1 MNATPDSTFTNPEQ
15 LIADL
20 QRQLV
25 ECKAERDEAQRK
37 LNETTTERDEA
48 LARGAAT
55 AEVLRVINSSPGE
68 LAPVFEAVLQ
78 SAVRICE
85 ANFGTLY
92 LRETDAFRAVA
103 MHNAP
108 PAYAEARTRALLQ
121 PPPDAPL
128 GRVAVTKQVAHIADI
143 RTNRS
148 YVERHPF
155 VIDAAELGN
164 FRTVLSVPMLR
175 DDELIGA
182 ININR
187 QEVRPFTDKQI
198 ELVRTFADQAVIAIE
213 NGRLLTETR
222 EALEQQT
229 ATAEVLQVINS
240 SPGDLAPVFEAMLEK
255 AARLCEAPFG
265 NLRTWDGERFHFGA
279 VYGDPQFS
287 DWVRERGP
295 VRPDRDD
302 DSPLGQII
310 KGERIVRFT
319 VAPGD
324 EGYWTSAGFMEMVAV
339 SGMRSGITVAL
350 TKDETLLG
358 TISVYRQELRPFS
371 DKQISLLQNFA
382 TQAVIA
388 MENARLLGE
397 LRTRTN
403 DLEESLEYQTAMGD
417 VLKIISRTDA
427 KIDAV
432 LDTLVRRASHICEA
446 DQAVLHQLRG
456 HHDADRPLAVPD
468 NGRIAPLFPS
478 GIACART
485 RASTSSA
492 SMWTGTRL
500 PRNTG
505 SIFALGGFVAWIG
518 ADPANS
524 AFRQTVAALWLI
536 AALMGLIIAAVGVLG
551 ATIVHALESDRTQD
565 RQGSRREQI
574 GGDR

>member
-48 LARGAAT
+48 LACGAAT

-128 GRVAVTKQVAHIADI
+128 GRVAITKQVAHIADI

-319 VAPGD
+319 VVPGD

-371 DKQISLLQNFA
+371 DKQISHC
-382 TQAVIA
+382 
-388 MENARLLGE
+388 
-397 LRTRTN
+397 RT
-403 DLEESLEYQTAMGD
+403 SQ
-417 VLKIISRTDA
+417 
-427 KIDAV
+427 
-432 LDTLVRRASHICEA
+432 RR
-446 DQAVLHQLRG
+446 Q
-456 HHDADRPLAVPD
+456 
-468 NGRIAPLFPS
+468 
-478 GIACART
+478 
-485 RASTSSA
+485 
-492 SMWTGTRL
+492 
-500 PRNTG
+500 
-505 SIFALGGFVAWIG
+505 
-518 ADPANS
+518 
-524 AFRQTVAALWLI
+524 
-536 AALMGLIIAAVGVLG
+536 
-551 ATIVHALESDRTQD
+551 
-565 RQGSRREQI
+565 
-574 GGDR
+574 

>member
-128 GRVAVTKQVAHIADI
+128 GRVAITKQVAHIADI

-187 QEVRPFTDKQI
+187 QEVRPFTD
-198 ELVRTFADQAVIAIE
+198 
-213 NGRLLTETR
+213 
-222 EALEQQT
+222 
-229 ATAEVLQVINS
+229 
-240 SPGDLAPVFEAMLEK
+240 
-255 AARLCEAPFG
+255 
-265 NLRTWDGERFHFGA
+265 
-279 VYGDPQFS
+279 
-287 DWVRERGP
+287 
-295 VRPDRDD
+295 
-302 DSPLGQII
+302 
-310 KGERIVRFT
+310 
-319 VAPGD
+319 
-324 EGYWTSAGFMEMVAV
+324 
-339 SGMRSGITVAL
+339 
-350 TKDETLLG
+350 
-358 TISVYRQELRPFS
+358 
-371 DKQISLLQNFA
+371 
-382 TQAVIA
+382 
-388 MENARLLGE
+388 
-397 LRTRTN
+397 
-403 DLEESLEYQTAMGD
+403 
-417 VLKIISRTDA
+417 
-427 KIDAV
+427 
-432 LDTLVRRASHICEA
+432 
-446 DQAVLHQLRG
+446 
-456 HHDADRPLAVPD
+456 
-468 NGRIAPLFPS
+468 
-478 GIACART
+478 
-485 RASTSSA
+485 
-492 SMWTGTRL
+492 
-500 PRNTG
+500 NTG
-505 SIFALGGFVAWIG
+505 FRGFPDV
-518 ADPANS
+518 
-524 AFRQTVAALWLI
+524 V
-536 AALMGLIIAAVGVLG
+536 
-551 ATIVHALESDRTQD
+551 E
-565 RQGSRREQI
+565 
-574 GGDR
+574 